1 MLMLSVSLF
10 FSGLQWLAIAGIIVG
25 IVFAVVFAKLGAY
38 WLQAYMCGADVS
50 LKSLI
55 VMALLK
61 LDIRTIVN
69 AKIMARQAD
78 LSIDRLEGITTSRL
92 QAHHLAGGDVTKVV
106 QASIAAKQAGIELD
120 FERAAAIDLAG
131 RDVLLAVQTSISPM
145 IIRCPPMDK
154 SGTNMLSAVA
164 KNGVEVRADARVT
177 VRTQLDQLIGGAT
190 EETIIAR
197 VGQAIISAI
206 GSSNSHM
213 DVLALPS
220 RISKGAMQNGLDKN
234 TAFAIV
240 SIDIY
245 HLVIGENIGARLQS
259 DQAAADMRI
268 AQAFAEGRRT
278 EAVALTQLMKAKIA
292 EFRAAKILAE
302 AEIPLALAE
311 AFRAGRLSVF
321 PKPKHPL
328 KIATDLTLPTVMTPA
343 VVSRNKP
350 AL

>member
-1 MLMLSVSLF
+1 MVMLSVSLF
-10 FSGLQWLAIAGIIVG
+10 FSGLQWFAIACLIVG
-25 IVFAVVFAKLGAY
+25 IVFVFVFAKLGSY

-50 LKSLI
+50 MKSLI
-55 VMALLK
+55 VMSLLK
-61 LDIRTIVN
+61 LDVRLIVN
-69 AKIMARQAD
+69 AKIMARQAG
-78 LSIDRLEGITTSRL
+78 LSIDRRNGTTTARL
-92 QAHHLAGGDVTKVV
+92 QAHHLAGGDITKVV
-106 QASIAAKQAGIELD
+106 QASVAAKQAGIELD

-259 DQAAADMRI
+259 DQAAADVRI
-268 AQAFAEGRRT
+268 AQAFAEGRRA

-292 EFRAAKILAE
+292 EFRAALILAE
-302 AEIPLALAE
+302 AEIPLAMAE
-311 AFRAGRLSVF
+311 AFRAGRLTVRPT
-321 PKPKHPL
+321 PKQPN
-328 KIATDLTLPTVMTPA
+328 KIAAESPRPTVMP
-343 VVSRNKP
+343 P
-350 AL
+350 ALTTRNNAPL